1 MNRFEHAIKQALAI
15 EQAEILERF
24 AEASHASEGVRLLA
38 RRSRWRSVGPTAIL
52 TAALAGG
59 LWKGWNALQA
69 DAVIDALH
77 WGLPCAVLVVAALVV
92 VLGRAWLKQF
102 DRLHLEA
109 RRLRL
114 AAVRRPG
121 GWRSDEQ
128 AAWPTCS
135 AQG

>member
-1 MNRFEHAIKQALAI
+1 MSRFDHAIKQALAI
-15 EQAEILERF
+15 EQAELLKRYGENL
-24 AEASHASEGVRLLA
+24 HTVDTVRLFA
-38 RRSRWRSVGPTAIL
+38 RRSRWRSAGLTAVL
-52 TAALAGG
+52 VAALAGG

-77 WGLPCAVLVVAALVV
+77 WELPCAVLVVAALVIM
-92 VLGRAWLKQF
+92 LGRAWLKQF
-102 DRLHLEA
+102 DRLHLAA

-114 AAVRRPG
+114 AAVRQPG
-121 GWRSDEQ
+121 GWRNDGQ